1 MYHNDLNSEPYSA
14 KLTALDRTLMTGAP
28 STLEDMITSDL
39 KKIIYVLLRI
49 VKQSQESTL
58 QVLAATN

>member
-28 STLEDMITSDL
+28 STLEDMITCDL